1 MEESQVIKLYEKMSE
16 LSERMAKIEG
26 MLESRAHM
34 EDELKAQLMTHDER
48 IKALENSTAKAG
60 GIWNTV
66 CVGAGVIAFV
76 WEVAKHFIK

>member
-26 MLESRAHM
+26 MLESRAHT
-34 EDELKAQLMTHDER
+34 EDELKTQLLAHDER
-48 IKALENSTAKAG
+48 IKVLENNTAKAG
-60 GIWNTV
+60 GIWNTL
-66 CVGAGVIAFV
+66 CVGAGVIAFL

>member
-26 MLESRAHM
+26 MLESRARA
-34 EDELKAQLMTHDER
+34 EDELKTQLIAHDER
-48 IKALENSTAKAG
+48 IKTLENTTAKAG

-66 CVGAGVIAFV
+66 CIGAGVIAFV
-76 WEVAKHFIK
+76 WEVAKHFL

>member
-26 MLESRAHM
+26 MLESRAHT
-34 EDELKAQLMTHDER
+34 EDKLKTQLLAHDER

-60 GIWNTV
+60 GIWSTL
-66 CVGAGVIAFV
+66 CAGAGVIAFL
-76 WEVAKHFIK
+76 WEVAKHFMK